1 MRYAHWIRIRAGRLL
16 VILLAVALY
25 ICLVIVDG
33 MLSLPYEFTNSTSV
47 WLPWM
52 IFGFPAFVA
61 LMFLAV
67 STLVWLYA
75 SDRGIARLLFGFSCS
90 MIAVFT
96 VQTGASA
103 SIGVLVAIGDTA
115 ATLSLLLLAILLFFF
130 PKNLFSH
137 EIVQARLES
146 RESRSQRSPHS
157 YTFLFRLYIAILVI
171 LAVVSAIYN
180 GFYTVLP
187 LQLFSAF
194 QTISY
199 IYSVIVLLSILA
211 TIIVSYRRTSSMRER
226 QQGRIFVGGVILTA
240 APLLL
245 LTAIPEILRQTFGL
259 SSNLIIDPQLSTLTV
274 GLFPLALGY
283 SILRYQ
289 FLVFDMY
296 IRRAVACL
304 IGVVGLIVG
313 CYLVITLSSVTLSQH
328 ATEYTVLVV
337 FVMAILA
344 PCIWGLAKVVA
355 DRLFF
360 NEMSHYQRMINRPGM
375 MANEKFDLN
384 GAAQLLTLA
393 MVNAFQTQEVCLFVL
408 DEETGYFRLA
418 SQLQEKD
425 PSTATTTNQRLL
437 QRLLQTAES
446 PAHAEIGWLKR
457 DDSIIERLAAA
468 KRPLFLREARLP
480 QKELPTGLGRYLMS
494 GDFVESNEPLLAPV
508 KAQGKVIGIL
518 VLGER
523 GDHQQYAGPDF
534 EAIYMILARFA
545 SVIETARLYAEASRH
560 VAILNSLYNA
570 STLPV
575 QSFETIH
582 DVAVLYT
589 EIAANATVA
598 GAQLLL
604 YDKQDH
610 ALHQIAYTGAGAK
623 LIDSEYLKP
632 LQEGDWSAWFYG
644 GESEQDVQDLLSKIP
659 SCIPQKPSFP
669 VAWIPLLTG
678 EEHLG
683 MLVLTYPR
691 PHIFSQEEKRVLS
704 MFANQFSVVLENA
717 DITIQLRAAYERQKE
732 LDKLKDQFIMTASHE
747 LRTPLTA
754 VQGYIELLNEYN
766 LTLSPDTRAE
776 FIAKAHRSCDELT
789 LMVSNIM
796 DANRVQADIESA
808 RLDNVSLTHAA
819 NHILEILDATVRR
832 EKRKVELKIPAET
845 FVVADSMRLGQIL
858 LNICSNAL
866 KYSPAGS
873 SIEIHATVGG
883 EWVTVYVQDHG
894 SGVPP
899 EFQERLFER
908 FVRLERDMN
917 SPTRGAGLGLSICK
931 QLVGAMGGRIWV
943 ESTGIPGE
951 GSTFIFTLKR
961 GAAATEVDKHSRTHQ
976 EV

>member
-1 MRYAHWIRIRAGRLL
+1 MKYAYWFHIRAGRLL
-16 VILLAVALY
+16 VVFLALALY
-25 ICLVIVDG
+25 ICLVIANG
-33 MLSLPYEFTNSTSV
+33 MLSLPYEFTSHASV

-75 SDRGIARLLFGFSCS
+75 SDRGLARLLFGFSCS
-90 MIAVFT
+90 MMVVFA
-96 VQTGASA
+96 VQTGAS
-103 SIGVLVAIGDTA
+103 SSNGVLSDIGDTA
-115 ATLSLLLLAILLFFF
+115 ATLALLLLAILLFFF
-130 PKNLFSH
+130 PKNLFSQTIPT
-137 EIVQARLES
+137 EIVQVRYEN
-146 RESRSQRSPHS
+146 RESQRSRYS
-157 YTFLFRLYIAILVI
+157 YTLLFRLYIGMLVI
-171 LAVVSAIYN
+171 LATVSAIYN
-180 GFYTVLP
+180 GFYAFLP
-187 LQLFSAF
+187 LQIFSIF
-194 QTISY
+194 QTILY
-199 IYSVIVLLSILA
+199 IYSIVALSGILI
-211 TIIVSYRRTSSMRER
+211 TIIVSYRQTSSMRER
-226 QQGRIFVGGVILTA
+226 QQRRIFVGGVILTV
-240 APLLL
+240 APLLF
-245 LTAIPEILRQTFGL
+245 LTIIPEASGL
-259 SSNLIIDPQLSTLTV
+259 PSRYYVDPQLSTLTI

-289 FLVFDMY
+289 FLVFDRY
-296 IRRAVACL
+296 IRRAVAWL
-304 IGVVGLIVG
+304 VGAVGLIV
-313 CYLVITLSSVTLSQH
+313 CSYLVITLSSIAWLQH
-328 ATEYTVLVV
+328 ATAYTVVVVLVI
-337 FVMAILA
+337 AILA
-344 PCIWGLAKVVA
+344 PFVWWLAKVIS

-360 NEMSHYQRMINRPGM
+360 NEMSHYQRIINRPDL

-393 MVNAFQTQEVCLFVL
+393 MINAFQTQEVCLFVL
-408 DEETGYFRLA
+408 DEETGYFRLT
-418 SQLQEKD
+418 SQLQEND
-425 PSTATTTNQRLL
+425 TSIATATNQRLL
-437 QRLLQTAES
+437 QRLLQTTES
-446 PAHAEIGWLKR
+446 SVHAQVGWLKR
-457 DDSIIERLAAA
+457 DDSIIKRLTSA
-468 KRPLFLREARLP
+468 KRPLFLREAKLP
-480 QKELPTGLGRYLMS
+480 QEELPIGLGRYLMS

-575 QSFETIH
+575 QAFETIH

-589 EIAANATVA
+589 EIAANATAA

-604 YDKQDH
+604 YSKQDGL
-610 ALHQIAYTGAGAK
+610 LHSLAYTGVGAK
-623 LIDSEYLKP
+623 LIDSEYLRP

-644 GESEQDVQDLLSKIP
+644 GESEQAVQDSLSNGP
-659 SCIPQKPSFP
+659 SCIPQKPGFP

-683 MLVLTYPR
+683 MLILTYPR

-808 RLDNVSLTHAA
+808 RLDNVSLTHAVT
-819 NHILEILDATVRR
+819 HIMEILDATVRR
-832 EKRKVELKIPAET
+832 EKRKVEVKIPAET

-873 SIEIHATVGG
+873 SIEIHATVDS

-894 SGVPP
+894 SGVPS

-961 GAAATEVDKHSRTHQ
+961 GAAATEVDKLSRTHQ